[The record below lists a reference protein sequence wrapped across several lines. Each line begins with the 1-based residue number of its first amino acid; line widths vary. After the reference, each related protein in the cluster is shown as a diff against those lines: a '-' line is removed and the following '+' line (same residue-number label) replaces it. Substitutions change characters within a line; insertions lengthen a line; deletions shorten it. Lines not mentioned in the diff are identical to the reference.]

1 MEYELRHFDTPLL
14 RFTADK
20 DKSDPD
26 YQVTWVNDQVLGLLP
41 HGLEPTA
48 KGIEAWVR
56 HRAIPKN
63 RAFVSTFLARSGL
76 SVNRPLGIIAVC
88 KGLSLGDCYWV
99 VESGSPDTFDK
110 VNLYENRMSRLLA
123 QIAFTG
129 YGSSPR
135 GGFSSSPEFTT
146 NGALPKSWRRINGH
160 VYLYKGGTTGAANAG
175 FEPYSEY
182 YASDVAQAF
191 GVAAVSYDLR
201 MWKGILCSACELFT
215 SLERS
220 FVPVA
225 DVVREGGFPAVV
237 DFHEKLGEPYVQA
250 ISDMVAFDALICN
263 TDRHFNNFGFLVDS
277 RTNEFVA
284 PAPLFDH
291 GNSLFYQGYG
301 DDWADAEHLGAYAA
315 ALMPCTYDDFFATAK
330 ELMTRETRAKVRGML
345 DFRFARKP
353 EKGFPPRRLELIE
366 GQIRARAREL
376 LG

>member
-20 DKSDPD
+20 DRSDPA
-26 YQVTWVNDQVLGLLP
+26 YQVVWLNDHAHNLLP

-48 KGIEAWVR
+48 KGIESWVR

-76 SVNRPLGIIAVC
+76 SVNRPLGVIAVC

-99 VESGSPDTFDK
+99 VEAGNSDIFDK

-146 NGALPKSWRRINGH
+146 NGALPKSWRRINGR

-182 YASDVAQAF
+182 YASDVAQAL
-191 GVAAVSYDLR
+191 GVDAVPYELH

-220 FVPVA
+220 FVPA
-225 DVVREGGFPAVV
+225 ANVVREGGFSAVA
-237 DFHEKLGEPYVQA
+237 DYYSKLGGSYVQA
-250 ISDMVAFDALICN
+250 LSDMVAYDALICN

-277 RTNEFVA
+277 RTNEIVA

-301 DDWADAEHLGAYAA
+301 DDWADAEHLSTYAS
-315 ALMPCTYDDFFATAK
+315 ALAPCAYDDFFDAAK

-345 DFRFARKP
+345 GFEFARKP
-353 EKGFPPRRLELIE
+353 VKGFPPRRLGLIE
-366 GQIRARAREL
+366 GQIRMRAREL